1 MMGYDGGR
9 LLAKGALGYWVM
21 LAKRHGSRDLD
32 QRSIDIV
39 LVEKKRKKHLFVK
52 K

>member
-1 MMGYDGGR
+1 M
-9 LLAKGALGYWVM
+9 AKGALGHWIT
-21 LAKRHGSRDLD
+21 LAKRHVSRELD
-32 QRSIDIV
+32 QRSIDLV